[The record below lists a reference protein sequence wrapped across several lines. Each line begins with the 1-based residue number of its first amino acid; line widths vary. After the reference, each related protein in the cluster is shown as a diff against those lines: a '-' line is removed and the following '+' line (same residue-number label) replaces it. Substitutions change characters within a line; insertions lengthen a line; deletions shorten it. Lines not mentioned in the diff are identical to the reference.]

1 MSEERKY
8 RVKGEWIFNLE
19 SMHDK
24 LWVIEND
31 VIEKELDF
39 PFEIAGKTIK
49 NFDDLDDLKAEVEAL
64 EWIAKSGKVTGK
76 EYGRIKAI
84 VEWRTMVRYAR
95 CLASGMS
102 ESDAGK
108 CFQDM

>member
-64 EWIAKSGKVTGK
+64 EWTAKSGKVTGK

-84 VEWRTMVRYAR
+84 VEWRTMARYAR

-102 ESDAGK
+102 ERDAGK